1 MLARMAFPDARDE
14 SATER
19 LIVLMERRLP
29 VPPAQIGSAVA
40 AGRSSAALETA
51 ALETAAN
58 ETPRRR
64 RTSSSPRKNSASD
77 TGSEASGMPESL
89 CEPLIQ
95 SSIKNLDLTG
105 VAQGSASCAT
115 PSKDE
120 GKSVYMS

>member
-51 ALETAAN
+51 AN
-58 ETPRRR
+58 ETPRWR
-64 RTSSSPRKNSASD
+64 RTSSSPHKNSASD

-95 SSIKNLDLTG
+95 SSMKKLDLTG

>member
-51 ALETAAN
+51 AN

-95 SSIKNLDLTG
+95 SSIKKLDLTG